1 MESPQPRYNFKKNNL
16 RNVRSQE
23 KFRQVHEELIFEKS
37 NDENGEIGSSVEME
51 RNEELKT
58 RVGQLTKNIKR
69 AQKKQSIL

>member
-1 MESPQPRYNFKKNNL
+1 
-16 RNVRSQE
+16 VRSQE